1 MGQVQAKIYHVNHIQ
16 YQFTNEYICHNSPL
30 LGLPPANLLN
40 LGLQCP
46 DPSLHGILPS
56 DEELGNLVGLQSLQ
70 GLVVPV
76 LSQQRRT
83 DGVQRSIVIAATTTA
98 TLVLVAV
105 LDHHAIQLLLQV
117 VVGPGQLLGLI
128 LEVVV
133 DLVGR
138 LQCALRLADLVM
150 EDVVVV
156 LHLGQ
161 AGLLGGQTAG
171 GDQGEVSAGQDGGN
185 VEDGEE
191 GGSEGRGRVGIVTTR
206 SFAG

>member
-40 LGLQCP
+40 LGLH
-46 DPSLHGILPS
+46 PSLHGILPS

-83 DGVQRSIVIAATTTA
+83 DGVQRSIVIAATTTV

-161 AGLLGGQTAG
+161 AGLLGGETAG
-171 GDQGEVSAGQDGGN
+171 GDQGEISARQDSGY

-191 GGSEGRGRVGIVTTR
+191 GGSEGRIGRGIVTTGSLAR
-206 SFAG
+206 